1 MTAKEL
7 FEPVHKNYVLVEF
20 RLSGK
25 FTALLIKLHLTEAC
39 MEGQTKGVFRLFERL
54 LFGGI

>member
-25 FTALLIKLHLTEAC
+25 FTALLTKLHLTEAC
-39 MEGQTKGVFRLFERL
+39 IWRDKQKGL
-54 LFGGI
+54 